1 MDQTV
6 LPSETTTVD
15 CPKVDCEQFEGLCQE
30 ALRLVAIR
38 KTNFRKNG
46 ANGYGKVIQD
56 HAEGLKAA
64 VAAAVNDR
72 LLTSRL

>member
-6 LPSETTTVD
+6 LPCETTTADDSVSRA
-15 CPKVDCEQFEGLCQE
+15 QFEGLCQE

-38 KTNFRKNG
+38 KSSFRKTG

-56 HAEGLKAA
+56 HASDLQAA
-64 VAAAVNDR
+64 VAAAVSDR
-72 LLTSRL
+72 LSTSQL